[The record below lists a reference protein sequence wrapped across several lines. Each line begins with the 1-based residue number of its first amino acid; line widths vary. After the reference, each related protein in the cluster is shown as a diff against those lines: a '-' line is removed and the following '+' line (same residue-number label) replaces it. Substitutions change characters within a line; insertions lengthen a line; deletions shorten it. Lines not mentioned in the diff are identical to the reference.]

1 LAGVNGAKGELADQA
16 GLAGN
21 GIVVDHSAR
30 IEVVAIERDD
40 IAMASGGID
49 DAARRQVGEAGAEH
63 EMVRVGDL
71 DGAARQREIT
81 LRDVRG
87 EVVAI
92 AGEPGAP
99 WIGAIGRLLIS
110 GAALVGRVSA
120 IRCVDVRKRRQTI
133 PGAGRRLP
141 ARIENR
147 KVAMSLLEPIE
158 RGLAART
165 CRRQAEKKAEQL
177 LGAAPVWTP
186 A

>member
-1 LAGVNGAKGELADQA
+1 
-16 GLAGN
+16 
-21 GIVVDHSAR
+21 
-30 IEVVAIERDD
+30 
-40 IAMASGGID
+40 MAPGGID
-49 DAARRQVGEAGAEH
+49 DAARRRVGEAGAEH
-63 EMVRVGDL
+63 EMVRVGGL

-110 GAALVGRVSA
+110 GAALVGRVSP
-120 IRCVDVRKRRQTI
+120 IRCVDVSKRRQTI
-133 PGAGRRLP
+133 PGAGWRLP

-177 LGAAPVWTP
+177 LGAAPVGTP
-186 A
+186 AQLIVDEPAENLLLVAPRTA